1 MCLVTQSCRILC
13 DPMDCSLPN
22 SSFPGDSPGKNTG
35 VSCHALLQGI
45 YPTQGLNPGFPHC
58 RCILYCLS
66 HQGSPFTLTA
76 EEGGRRRWKKK
87 KSWYQYLWRTIR
99 KKSTMVR
106 SYSREKTMR
115 EVWSFLNLRCL
126 WTKVMTSH
134 SFVITYIF
142 CHDWFHDF
150 FCMFS

>member
-1 MCLVTQSCRILC
+1 MLVPQSCPTLCNSVGCSPPGFSVYGILQARILEWVAI
-13 DPMDCSLPN
+13 SFAKG
-22 SSFPGDSPGKNTG
+22 SSWPRDHPG
-35 VSCHALLQGI
+35 LL
-45 YPTQGLNPGFPHC
+45 LC